1 MNFLKKEEKR
11 KRTDDD
17 LFNEIMKIEHK
28 KQMELKKMD
37 LQKSKLIVIVPIVV
51 SILAATF
58 GSVRYIINLTDT
70 IEANNQQVILLNKD
84 IQIIFDKYAQDKEE
98 FTREMFNVNAR
109 VTEVN
114 AYFRALEEI
123 LRKTT
128 DSVRD
133 QQWDI
138 KDLQREVLGD

>member
-1 MNFLKKEEKR
+1 
-11 KRTDDD
+11 
-17 LFNEIMKIEHK
+17 
-28 KQMELKKMD
+28 MD
-37 LQKSKLIVIVPIVV
+37 LQKNKLIVIVPIVV

-58 GSVRYIINLTDT
+58 GSIRYIINLTDT
-70 IEANNQQVILLNKD
+70 IEANNQHVILLNKD

-138 KDLQREVLGD
+138 KDLQREVMGD

>member
-1 MNFLKKEEKR
+1 
-11 KRTDDD
+11 
-17 LFNEIMKIEHK
+17 
-28 KQMELKKMD
+28 MD
-37 LQKSKLIVIVPIVV
+37 LQKNKLIIVIPIVV

-58 GSVRYIINLTDT
+58 GSIRYIINLTDT
-70 IEANNQQVILLNKD
+70 IEKNSTQVMMLNKD

-98 FTREMFNVNAR
+98 FTREMFSVNGR

>member
-1 MNFLKKEEKR
+1 
-11 KRTDDD
+11 
-17 LFNEIMKIEHK
+17 
-28 KQMELKKMD
+28 MD
-37 LQKSKLIVIVPIVV
+37 IQKNKLIVIVPIVV

-58 GSVRYIINLTDT
+58 GSIRYIINLTDT

-138 KDLQREVLGD
+138 KDLQREVMGD

>member
-1 MNFLKKEEKR
+1 
-11 KRTDDD
+11 
-17 LFNEIMKIEHK
+17 
-28 KQMELKKMD
+28 MD
-37 LQKSKLIVIVPIVV
+37 LQKSKLIIIVPIVV

-58 GSVRYIINLTDT
+58 GSVKYIINLTDT
-70 IEANNQQVILLNKD
+70 IEKNSTQVILLNKD
-84 IQIIFDKYAQDKEE
+84 INQIFDKYAQDKEE

>member
-1 MNFLKKEEKR
+1 
-11 KRTDDD
+11 
-17 LFNEIMKIEHK
+17 
-28 KQMELKKMD
+28 MD
-37 LQKSKLIVIVPIVV
+37 LQKSKLIIIVPIVL

-58 GSVRYIINLTDT
+58 GSIRYIINLTDT

-98 FTREMFNVNAR
+98 FTREMFNVNGR

-114 AYFRALEEI
+114 AYFRAMEEI

-128 DSVRD
+128 DAVRD

-138 KDLQREVLGD
+138 KDIQREVLGD

>member
-1 MNFLKKEEKR
+1 
-11 KRTDDD
+11 
-17 LFNEIMKIEHK
+17 
-28 KQMELKKMD
+28 MD

-98 FTREMFNVNAR
+98 FT
-109 VTEVN
+109 
-114 AYFRALEEI
+114 
-123 LRKTT
+123 
-128 DSVRD
+128 
-133 QQWDI
+133 
-138 KDLQREVLGD
+138 

>member
-1 MNFLKKEEKR
+1 
-11 KRTDDD
+11 
-17 LFNEIMKIEHK
+17 
-28 KQMELKKMD
+28 MD
-37 LQKSKLIVIVPIVV
+37 LEKNKLIIIIPIVV

-58 GSVRYIINLTDT
+58 GSIRYIINLTDT
-70 IEANNQQVILLNKD
+70 IEKNNQQVMMLNKD

-98 FTREMFNVNAR
+98 FTREMFNVNGR

-114 AYFRALEEI
+114 AYFRAMEEI

>member
-1 MNFLKKEEKR
+1 
-11 KRTDDD
+11 
-17 LFNEIMKIEHK
+17 
-28 KQMELKKMD
+28 
-37 LQKSKLIVIVPIVV
+37 
-51 SILAATF
+51 
-58 GSVRYIINLTDT
+58 
-70 IEANNQQVILLNKD
+70 
-84 IQIIFDKYAQDKEE
+84 
-98 FTREMFNVNAR
+98 MFNVNAR

>member
-1 MNFLKKEEKR
+1 MHLLVFSYWL
-11 KRTDDD
+11 
-17 LFNEIMKIEHK
+17 LYY
-28 KQMELKKMD
+28 
-37 LQKSKLIVIVPIVV
+37 
-51 SILAATF
+51 LAN
-58 GSVRYIINLTDT
+58 Y
-70 IEANNQQVILLNKD
+70 KD

-138 KDLQREVLGD
+138 KDLQREVMGD

>member
-1 MNFLKKEEKR
+1 
-11 KRTDDD
+11 
-17 LFNEIMKIEHK
+17 
-28 KQMELKKMD
+28 MD
-37 LQKSKLIVIVPIVV
+37 LQKSKLIIVVPIVV

-58 GSVRYIINLTDT
+58 GSIKYIINLTDT
-70 IEANNQQVILLNKD
+70 IEKNSQQVMMLNKD

-114 AYFRALEEI
+114 AYFRAMEEI

-133 QQWDI
+133 QHWDI

>member
-1 MNFLKKEEKR
+1 MV
-11 KRTDDD
+11 
-17 LFNEIMKIEHK
+17 
-28 KQMELKKMD
+28 
-37 LQKSKLIVIVPIVV
+37 LQKSKLVVIIPIVV
-51 SILAATF
+51 SILSATF

>member
-1 MNFLKKEEKR
+1 
-11 KRTDDD
+11 
-17 LFNEIMKIEHK
+17 
-28 KQMELKKMD
+28 MD
-37 LQKSKLIVIVPIVV
+37 LQKNKLIVIVPIVV

-58 GSVRYIINLTDT
+58 GSIRYIINLTDT
-70 IEANNQQVILLNKD
+70 IEANNQQVILLNKY

-138 KDLQREVLGD
+138 KDLQREVMGD

>member
-1 MNFLKKEEKR
+1 
-11 KRTDDD
+11 
-17 LFNEIMKIEHK
+17 
-28 KQMELKKMD
+28 MD
-37 LQKSKLIVIVPIVV
+37 LQKSKLVVIIPIVV

-58 GSVRYIINLTDT
+58 GSVKYIINLTET
-70 IEANNQQVILLNKD
+70 IEENRIQLISLNKD

-128 DSVRD
+128 DAVRD
-133 QQWDI
+133 QEWNI

>member
-1 MNFLKKEEKR
+1 
-11 KRTDDD
+11 
-17 LFNEIMKIEHK
+17 
-28 KQMELKKMD
+28 MD
-37 LQKSKLIVIVPIVV
+37 LQKNKLIVIVPIVV

-58 GSVRYIINLTDT
+58 GSIKYIINLTET
-70 IEANNQQVILLNKD
+70 IEENRIQLISLNKD

-128 DSVRD
+128 DAVRD
-133 QQWDI
+133 QEWNI

>member
-1 MNFLKKEEKR
+1 
-11 KRTDDD
+11 
-17 LFNEIMKIEHK
+17 
-28 KQMELKKMD
+28 MD
-37 LQKSKLIVIVPIVV
+37 LSKSKLVVVVPIVV
-51 SILAATF
+51 SILAATC
-58 GSVRYIINLTDT
+58 GSVKYIINLTET
-70 IEANNQQVILLNKD
+70 IEENKQQVAMLNKD

-128 DSVRD
+128 DAVRD
-133 QQWDI
+133 QEWNI

>member
-1 MNFLKKEEKR
+1 
-11 KRTDDD
+11 
-17 LFNEIMKIEHK
+17 
-28 KQMELKKMD
+28 MD
-37 LQKSKLIVIVPIVV
+37 QQKSKLIYIVPIVV

>member
-1 MNFLKKEEKR
+1 
-11 KRTDDD
+11 
-17 LFNEIMKIEHK
+17 
-28 KQMELKKMD
+28 MD
-37 LQKSKLIVIVPIVV
+37 LSKNKLIIIVPIVV

-58 GSVRYIINLTDT
+58 GSIKYIINLTDT
-70 IEANNQQVILLNKD
+70 IEKNSQQVMMLNKD

-109 VTEVN
+109 VTEGQ
-114 AYFRALEEI
+114 AYYRALEEI

>member
-1 MNFLKKEEKR
+1 
-11 KRTDDD
+11 
-17 LFNEIMKIEHK
+17 
-28 KQMELKKMD
+28 MD
-37 LQKSKLIVIVPIVV
+37 LQKSKLVVIIPIVV

-128 DSVRD
+128 DAVRE

>member
-1 MNFLKKEEKR
+1 
-11 KRTDDD
+11 
-17 LFNEIMKIEHK
+17 
-28 KQMELKKMD
+28 MD
-37 LQKSKLIVIVPIVV
+37 LQKSKLIVIIPIVV
-51 SILAATF
+51 SVLAATF
-58 GSVRYIINLTDT
+58 GSVKYIINLTET
-70 IEANNQQVILLNKD
+70 IEESRTQLILLNKD
-84 IQIIFDKYAQDKEE
+84 INQIFDKYAQDKEE

-138 KDLQREVLGD
+138 KDLQRDVMGD

>member
-1 MNFLKKEEKR
+1 
-11 KRTDDD
+11 
-17 LFNEIMKIEHK
+17 
-28 KQMELKKMD
+28 MD
-37 LQKSKLIVIVPIVV
+37 LQKNKLLIIVPIVI

-58 GSVRYIINLTDT
+58 GSVKYIINLTDT
-70 IEANNQQVILLNKD
+70 IEKNSTQVILLNKD
-84 IQIIFDKYAQDKEE
+84 INQIFDKYAQDKEE
-98 FTREMFNVNAR
+98 FTREMFNVNGR

>member
-1 MNFLKKEEKR
+1 
-11 KRTDDD
+11 
-17 LFNEIMKIEHK
+17 
-28 KQMELKKMD
+28 MD
-37 LQKSKLIVIVPIVV
+37 LQKNKLLIIVPIVI

-58 GSVRYIINLTDT
+58 GSVKYIINLTDT
-70 IEANNQQVILLNKD
+70 IEKNSTQVILLNKD
-84 IQIIFDKYAQDKEE
+84 INQIFDKYAQDKEE
-98 FTREMFNVNAR
+98 FTREMFNVNGR

-114 AYFRALEEI
+114 AYFRAMEEI

-128 DSVRD
+128 DAVRD

>member
-1 MNFLKKEEKR
+1 
-11 KRTDDD
+11 
-17 LFNEIMKIEHK
+17 
-28 KQMELKKMD
+28 MD
-37 LQKSKLIVIVPIVV
+37 LSKSKLVVIVPIVV

-58 GSVRYIINLTDT
+58 GSVKYIINLTET
-70 IEANNQQVILLNKD
+70 IEENKQQVALLNKD

-138 KDLQREVLGD
+138 KDLQREVMGD

>member
-1 MNFLKKEEKR
+1 
-11 KRTDDD
+11 
-17 LFNEIMKIEHK
+17 
-28 KQMELKKMD
+28 MD
-37 LQKSKLIVIVPIVV
+37 LEKNKLIIIVPIVV
-51 SILAATF
+51 SLLAATF

-70 IEANNQQVILLNKD
+70 IEKNSTQVILLNKD
-84 IQIIFDKYAQDKEE
+84 IDQIFDKYAQDEEE
-98 FTREMFNVNAR
+98 FTREMFNVNGR

>member
-1 MNFLKKEEKR
+1 
-11 KRTDDD
+11 
-17 LFNEIMKIEHK
+17 
-28 KQMELKKMD
+28 MD
-37 LQKSKLIVIVPIVV
+37 LQKSKLIIIVPIVV

-58 GSVRYIINLTDT
+58 GSVKYIINLTDT
-70 IEANNQQVILLNKD
+70 IEKNSTQVILLNKD
-84 IQIIFDKYAQDKEE
+84 INQIFDKYAQDKEE
-98 FTREMFNVNAR
+98 FTREMFNVNGR

-138 KDLQREVLGD
+138 KDLQREVLGDQNDKVCYSLSRSVHRNSHRVQCVSLFFYG

>member
-1 MNFLKKEEKR
+1 
-11 KRTDDD
+11 
-17 LFNEIMKIEHK
+17 
-28 KQMELKKMD
+28 MD
-37 LQKSKLIVIVPIVV
+37 LEKNKLIIIIPIVV

-58 GSVRYIINLTDT
+58 GSIRYIINLTDT

-114 AYFRALEEI
+114 AYFRAMEEI

>member
-1 MNFLKKEEKR
+1 
-11 KRTDDD
+11 
-17 LFNEIMKIEHK
+17 
-28 KQMELKKMD
+28 MD
-37 LQKSKLIVIVPIVV
+37 LQKNKLIVVIPIVV

-58 GSVRYIINLTDT
+58 GSIKYIINLTET
-70 IEANNQQVILLNKD
+70 IEKNSTQVILLNKD
-84 IQIIFDKYAQDKEE
+84 INQIFDKYAQDKEE

-138 KDLQREVLGD
+138 KDLQREVMGD

>member
-1 MNFLKKEEKR
+1 
-11 KRTDDD
+11 
-17 LFNEIMKIEHK
+17 
-28 KQMELKKMD
+28 MD

-58 GSVRYIINLTDT
+58 GSIKYIINLTET
-70 IEANNQQVILLNKD
+70 IEKNSTQVILLNKD
-84 IQIIFDKYAQDKEE
+84 INQIFDKYAQDKEE
-98 FTREMFNVNAR
+98 FTREMFSVNAR
-109 VTEVN
+109 VTEGA
-114 AYFRALEEI
+114 AYYRALEEI

-128 DSVRD
+128 DAVRE

>member
-1 MNFLKKEEKR
+1 MNVIG
-11 KRTDDD
+11 
-17 LFNEIMKIEHK
+17 EIGHSFWFI
-28 KQMELKKMD
+28 
-37 LQKSKLIVIVPIVV
+37 SP
-51 SILAATF
+51 
-58 GSVRYIINLTDT
+58 
-70 IEANNQQVILLNKD
+70 
-84 IQIIFDKYAQDKEE
+84 QIIFDKYAQDKEE

-128 DSVRD
+128 DAVRD
-133 QQWDI
+133 QEWNI

>member
-1 MNFLKKEEKR
+1 
-11 KRTDDD
+11 
-17 LFNEIMKIEHK
+17 
-28 KQMELKKMD
+28 MD
-37 LQKSKLIVIVPIVV
+37 LEKNKLIIIVPIVV

-58 GSVRYIINLTDT
+58 GSIRYIINLTDT
-70 IEANNQQVILLNKD
+70 IEKNSTQVILLNKD
-84 IQIIFDKYAQDKEE
+84 INQIFDKYAQDKEE

-138 KDLQREVLGD
+138 KDLQREVMGD

>member
-1 MNFLKKEEKR
+1 
-11 KRTDDD
+11 
-17 LFNEIMKIEHK
+17 
-28 KQMELKKMD
+28 MD
-37 LQKSKLIVIVPIVV
+37 LEKNKLIIIIPIVV

-58 GSVRYIINLTDT
+58 GSIRYIINLTDT

-84 IQIIFDKYAQDKEE
+84 IQVIYDKYAQDKEE
-98 FTREMFNVNAR
+98 FTREMFNVNGR
-109 VTEVN
+109 VTEIN
-114 AYFRALEEI
+114 AYFRAMEEI

-128 DSVRD
+128 DAVRD

>member
-1 MNFLKKEEKR
+1 
-11 KRTDDD
+11 
-17 LFNEIMKIEHK
+17 
-28 KQMELKKMD
+28 MD
-37 LQKSKLIVIVPIVV
+37 LQKSKLIIIVPIVV

-58 GSVRYIINLTDT
+58 GSIKYIINLTDT
-70 IEANNQQVILLNKD
+70 IEKNSQQVMMLNKD

-114 AYFRALEEI
+114 AYFRAMEEI

-128 DSVRD
+128 DAVRD

-138 KDLQREVLGD
+138 KDIQREVLGD